1 MSRLLILSTD
11 AELATFIRSALDNAI
26 VVEKAGTVEAA
37 LGMHERQ
44 PFDIIFTDLALLNPE
59 PSGKG
64 FTEAARPFK
73 RIHPGVQFVV
83 LTARQALRNAARVV
97 QSGANDY
104 LTYPLDGQEVRLV
117 VASAREATVKGLE
130 LDYLRNQFWKTDWLD
145 FTKTRNASMH
155 RVVESLRS
163 VAPTIAT
170 VLLLGETGTGKSLLA
185 RLIHLHSLR
194 SGMPFIAVQCGA
206 MAETL
211 LESELFG
218 HEKGAFTGAV
228 RDKPGK
234 FEMAQ
239 GGTLFLDEIGTL
251 SPTAQIKLLQ
261 VLQDG
266 TFNRVGGNA
275 LLKCDVRLIAA
286 TNTDLKR
293 LTDRGKFRKDLFYR
307 LNVFPIETPPLRSRL
322 EDIPQ
327 MVEVC
332 LKNLNAQYG
341 KNISGLHP
349 VMMEAFHTYSWPGNI
364 RELENL
370 VERAYILE
378 CADTLSPQGFP
389 SELIPPGTAT
399 KVDGQGQDLTLA
411 SARRIAIA
419 EFERCYVKE
428 LMARNRGKINL
439 SAKAAGITP
448 RQLNRLMARHHI
460 HRNDYK
466 GRDREN

>member
-1 MSRLLILSTD
+1 MSRVLILSPVT
-11 AELATFIRSALDNAI
+11 ELAGLIRSAFDEAI
-26 VVEKAGTVEAA
+26 SVDQVDTAETA
-37 LGMHERQ
+37 LGLHEKH
-44 PFDIIFTDLALLNPE
+44 PFDIIFTDLARLTVAA
-59 PSGKG
+59 SGNG

-73 RIHPGVQFVV
+73 RWHPGVQFVV
-83 LTARQALRNAARVV
+83 LTSRQALRNAVRAV

-104 LTYPLDGQEVRLV
+104 LTYPCDIQEVQLV
-117 VASAREATVKGLE
+117 VASARKAAAKRLE

-145 FTKTRNASMH
+145 FTKTCNPGMH
-155 RVVESLRS
+155 RILEALRS

-194 SGMPFIAVQCGA
+194 SGQPFIAVHCGA

-228 RDKPGK
+228 REKPGK

-239 GGTLFLDEIGTL
+239 GGTIFLDEIGTL

-266 TFNRVGGNA
+266 TFSRVGGNE
-275 LLKCDVRLIAA
+275 LLKCDVRVIAA
-286 TNTDLKR
+286 TNADLKQ
-293 LTDRGKFRKDLFYR
+293 LTASGRFRKDLFYR
-307 LNVFPIETPPLRSRL
+307 LNVFPIETPPLRNRL
-322 EDIPQ
+322 EDIPKL
-327 MVEVC
+327 VEVC

-341 KNISGLHP
+341 KNIQGLHP
-349 VMMEAFHTYSWPGNI
+349 AIKNAFQAYPWPGNI

-378 CADTLSPQGFP
+378 SSDTLSPQGFP
-389 SELIPPGTAT
+389 SELIASGAGTPAS
-399 KVDGQGQDLTLA
+399 GPRQGLTLA
-411 SARRIAIA
+411 EARSIAMA
-419 EFERCYVKE
+419 EFEQRYIKDLVT
-428 LMARNRGKINL
+428 LNRGKINV
-439 SAKAAGITP
+439 SAQAAGITP
-448 RQLNRLMARHHI
+448 RQLNRLMARHRI
-460 HRNDYK
+460 FKSDYK
-466 GRDREN
+466 RREQ

>member
-1 MSRLLILSTD
+1 
-11 AELATFIRSALDNAI
+11 
-26 VVEKAGTVEAA
+26 
-37 LGMHERQ
+37 
-44 PFDIIFTDLALLNPE
+44 
-59 PSGKG
+59 
-64 FTEAARPFK
+64 
-73 RIHPGVQFVV
+73 
-83 LTARQALRNAARVV
+83 
-97 QSGANDY
+97 
-104 LTYPLDGQEVRLV
+104 
-117 VASAREATVKGLE
+117 
-130 LDYLRNQFWKTDWLD
+130 
-145 FTKTRNASMH
+145 
-155 RVVESLRS
+155 
-163 VAPTIAT
+163 
-170 VLLLGETGTGKSLLA
+170 
-185 RLIHLHSLR
+185 
-194 SGMPFIAVQCGA
+194 MPFIAVQCGA

-239 GGTLFLDEIGTL
+239 GGTIFLDEIGTL

-266 TFNRVGGNA
+266 TFSRVGGND
-275 LLKCDVRLIAA
+275 LLTCDVRVIAA
-286 TNTDLKR
+286 TNADLKQ

-307 LNVFPIETPPLRSRL
+307 LNVFPIETPPLRNRL

-327 MVEVC
+327 MVEAC

-341 KNISGLHP
+341 KNIKGLYP
-349 VMMEAFHTYSWPGNI
+349 VMMEAFRAYSWPGNI

-378 CADTLSPQGFP
+378 SADTLSPQGFP
-389 SELIPPGTAT
+389 SELIPLGAAT
-399 KVDGQGQDLTLA
+399 RVDGQGRELTLA

-419 EFERCYVKE
+419 EFERRYVKE

-448 RQLNRLMARHHI
+448 RQLNRIMARHHI
-460 HRNDYK
+460 HRNDYVE
-466 GRDREN
+466 GDQED

>member
-11 AELATFIRSALDNAI
+11 AKLATFIRSALDHAI
-26 VVEKAGTVEAA
+26 VVEMVDTVEAA
-37 LGMHERQ
+37 LGLHQRL
-44 PFDIIFTDLALLNPE
+44 PFDIIFADLALLNLE
-59 PSGKG
+59 PSGNG

-73 RIHPGVQFVV
+73 RRHPGVQFVV
-83 LTARQALRNAARVV
+83 LTARQALRDAVRTVK
-97 QSGANDY
+97 SGANDY

-117 VASAREATVKGLE
+117 VAAAREATVKQLKE
-130 LDYLRNQFWKTDWLD
+130 DYLRNQFWKTDWLD
-145 FTKTRNASMH
+145 FTKTRNPRMH
-155 RVVESLRS
+155 RVLESLRS

-239 GGTLFLDEIGTL
+239 GGTIFLDEIGTL

-266 TFNRVGGNA
+266 TFSRVGGND
-275 LLKCDVRLIAA
+275 LLTCDVRVIAA
-286 TNTDLKR
+286 TNADLKQ

-307 LNVFPIETPPLRSRL
+307 LNVFPIETPPLRNRL

-327 MVEVC
+327 MVEAC

-341 KNISGLHP
+341 KNIKGLYP
-349 VMMEAFHTYSWPGNI
+349 VMMEAFRAYSWPGNI

-378 CADTLSPQGFP
+378 SADTLSPQGFP
-389 SELIPPGTAT
+389 SELIPLGAAT
-399 KVDGQGQDLTLA
+399 RVDGQGRELTLA

-419 EFERCYVKE
+419 EFERRYVKE

-448 RQLNRLMARHHI
+448 RQLNRIMARHHI
-460 HRNDYK
+460 HRNDYVE
-466 GRDREN
+466 GDQEY